1 MSARSG
7 GFIAI
12 QGTANAKT
20 WPVEDMIRARSTEQ
34 GAASGEC
41 DQDARNGTRGQAAAR
56 GQFTLFGKGR
66 ALERWYQTHGVGSNG
81 QGADGDS
88 AALSV
93 MGSQLLRGAAE
104 PPPPKAT
111 DAPGAPASAG
121 TQLSSIGRI
130 PTGRGREWLEIL
142 RLRSSLRLSYGP
154 ASRMTKKENRA
165 A

>member
-93 MGSQLLRGAAE
+93 MGSQLLRGAGE
-104 PPPPKAT
+104 P
-111 DAPGAPASAG
+111 PASAG

-130 PTGRGREWLEIL
+130 PTGRGIEWLEIL

>member
-20 WPVEDMIRARSTEQ
+20 WPVEDMIRARSKERRVENVIRMHGT
-34 GAASGEC
+34 GHGE
-41 DQDARNGTRGQAAAR
+41 APAR
-56 GQFTLFGKGR
+56 GQFALFGKGR
-66 ALERWYQTHGVGSNG
+66 ALERWYQTHGVGSKG

-93 MGSQLLRGAAE
+93 MGSQLLRGAGE

-111 DAPGAPASAG
+111 DAPGTPASAG

-130 PTGRGREWLEIL
+130 PTGRGIEWLEIL
-142 RLRSSLRLSYGP
+142 RLRSRLRRSYAA
-154 ASRMTKKENRA
+154 ASRMTRKENRA
-165 A
+165 V